1 MGIHSQV
8 LSINELACSPC
19 LLPSTSFTIS
29 GKKIKSYCH
38 GTDLK
43 IKTVPCIFTVAYVF
57 GLSECT
63 CIFCHITSTSHD
75 SPYAFLSGK
84 PEMSIDSST
93 SMSGNNTLYLLTLQV
108 NCATIDK
115 KKTQRR
121 RDHSRLA
128 LTIFVFLRE

>member
-1 MGIHSQV
+1 MFWLFVCKYEALLVVWYLQWEYTLKCCQLMSF
-8 LSINELACSPC
+8 ACSPC
-19 LLPSTSFTIS
+19 LLPSSSFTIS

-57 GLSECT
+57 SLSECT

-108 NCATIDK
+108 NCATI
-115 KKTQRR
+115 
-121 RDHSRLA
+121 
-128 LTIFVFLRE
+128 